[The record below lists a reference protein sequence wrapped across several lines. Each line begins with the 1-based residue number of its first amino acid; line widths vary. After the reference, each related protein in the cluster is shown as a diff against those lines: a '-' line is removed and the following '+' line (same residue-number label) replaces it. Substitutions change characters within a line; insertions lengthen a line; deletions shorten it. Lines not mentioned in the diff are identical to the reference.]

1 MSNLIISCV
10 IKKSYWYVWITLSS
24 TIRMICPRCSVQDEA
39 EPTSAPWFAPRLF
52 DPVAAFRSSLRSTK
66 YLILAELEIIYG
78 WSLYLKRPPRECMM
92 SLRFTDTS
100 TCVEWFDFPT
110 SCKKLRKRQ
119 DDNNTVGVIE
129 VTRCSTGGAVFIRP
143 SFKASLMCWSYL
155 SCFSSPPS
163 KPDRGFSF
171 LGSFLQSGDRGRF
184 HCYSAPCALLWIW
197 RTVQWPDGVG
207 ITARTWSELQ
217 SAVSAAP

>member
-39 EPTSAPWFAPRLF
+39 EPTSALWFAPRLF

-119 DDNNTVGVIE
+119 DDNNTVGVIK
-129 VTRCSTGGAVFIRP
+129 VTRCSTGGAVFILP
-143 SFKASLMCWSYL
+143 SFKASLMCWSCL
-155 SCFSSPPS
+155 SCFSTPPS
-163 KPDRGFSF
+163 KPDREDFLFWAAFCRAGIEVTFTVTLHRALCFGFE
-171 LGSFLQSGDRGRF
+171 GRF
-184 HCYSAPCALLWIW
+184 SDP
-197 RTVQWPDGVG
+197 TV
-207 ITARTWSELQ
+207 
-217 SAVSAAP
+217 